1 MVNIPNKLMYNP
13 QNGLNLTG
21 GSYLRNVQDKRK
33 LSKKKYQNLANNLG
47 NDVFNLYTI
56 KPLALYDVHDFENSE
71 YLQNPDNNYVLLPA
85 NVIANQWVDVCKWWN
100 DFLKKSRFRLTV
112 ASIGAQVP
120 LNYISP
126 ENFAKDLCDEV
137 KKFVYEIA
145 DRSIS
150 IGVRGE
156 YTGDVLK
163 ALGIKNVDVIGC
175 PSWFVNGINQ
185 VDVVKKDWSYDFKVS
200 CFSSGSWL
208 KGKQYLIK
216 EALKY
221 TDPKFI
227 IQQEYDIIPY
237 YFLNNDI
244 YIYIRRYF
252 RNLDYF
258 RAAKILKDEYG
269 ISMKDQFFNSKVRK
283 LFEFFL
289 DVDEWSRFAK
299 TRDLAFGTR
308 IHGAIVHLKQGVPT
322 LLFVHDM
329 RLLEIAEFFKI
340 PYIRWDKID
349 ITKLDIRE
357 LYEKT
362 DFSEM
367 NKAYLPLYENY
378 KAFIHKNGINFVDD
392 TLATQENSG
401 V

>member
-244 YIYIRRYF
+244 YIYI
-252 RNLDYF
+252 LEDISEIWI
-258 RAAKILKDEYG
+258 ILELLKFLK
-269 ISMKDQFFNSKVRK
+269 MNM
-283 LFEFFL
+283 EF
-289 DVDEWSRFAK
+289 
-299 TRDLAFGTR
+299 
-308 IHGAIVHLKQGVPT
+308 P
-322 LLFVHDM
+322 
-329 RLLEIAEFFKI
+329 
-340 PYIRWDKID
+340 
-349 ITKLDIRE
+349 
-357 LYEKT
+357 
-362 DFSEM
+362 
-367 NKAYLPLYENY
+367 
-378 KAFIHKNGINFVDD
+378 
-392 TLATQENSG
+392 
-401 V
+401 